1 MDDSLEAA
9 LGEDE
14 EALGPVATTAVLLCS
29 FNGDRYLDKQLESI
43 ARQHHPRVQ
52 VYVSDD
58 GSNDQTLSILD
69 RFRARWGEERLSIA
83 QGPQRGYV
91 ANFFSLICS
100 PIEADYYAYSD
111 QDDVWQP
118 DKLPRAIAVLS
129 ALQEELPAVYCS
141 RTRLIDEAG
150 RLLGLSPLFKK
161 PPAFA
166 NALIQNIAGGNTMVL
181 NRKARDLICAAGA
194 VDVVS
199 HDWWTYMLVT
209 GCGGTV
215 IFDPHPSLDYRQHTD
230 NVIGSNMTWTDRLA
244 RFSLGLRGRKRD
256 WNTINVAALQQNRN
270 LLTAQNR
277 RILDDFVAARNA
289 KLLPRVLGMWR
300 SGVYAQSGFGRL
312 GLFVA
317 ILLKIL

>member
-1 MDDSLEAA
+1 MGGSLEAA

-14 EALGPVATTAVLLCS
+14 EASGVVARTAVLLCS

-43 ARQHHPRVQ
+43 ACQHRPGVR

-69 RFRARWGEERLSIA
+69 RFRARWGEERLSIG

-91 ANFFSLICS
+91 ANFFSLVCS
-100 PIEADYYAYSD
+100 PIEADYFAYAD
-111 QDDVWQP
+111 QDDVWHP
-118 DKLPRAIAVLS
+118 DKLSRAITALS

-141 RTRLIDEAG
+141 RTRLIDESG
-150 RLLGLSPLFKK
+150 RPLGLSPRFEK

-181 NRKARDLICAAGA
+181 NRKARDLICAVGS

-199 HDWWTYMLVT
+199 HDWWTYLLVT

-215 IFDPHPSLDYRQHTD
+215 IFDPHPSTDYRQHQD
-230 NVIGSNMTWTDRLA
+230 NLIGSNMAWSDRFN
-244 RFSLGLRGRKRD
+244 RFSFGLRGRKRE
-256 WNTINVAALQQNRN
+256 WNTKNIAALQQHRD
-270 LLTAQNR
+270 LLTAENQWT
-277 RILDDFVAARNA
+277 LDIFFRARNA
-289 KLLPRVLGMWR
+289 NLFPRLLGMWR
-300 SGVYAQSGFGRL
+300 SGVYTQSGLGTL
-312 GLFVA
+312 GLLIA